1 MKDQLI
7 RAHDELQ
14 QIFVRGV
21 DSIHMANAIMI
32 LENCIRDLEQQEQSE
47 AAKED
52 SKKK

>member
-21 DSIHMANAIMI
+21 DAIHMANAIVV
-32 LENCIRDLEQQEQSE
+32 LENCISELEQNEK
-47 AAKED
+47 ALKEEP
-52 SKKK
+52 KKK